1 MREIVALVFGF
12 AMVLNACLFIPQAWH
27 LWRTKSAQGVSVLS
41 FAGFNTL
48 QLIGVAH
55 GYFQRDFAL
64 MTGMLA
70 SFLTCGSVTV
80 LAAYYSRA
88 RDAAKGQ
95 APDRT

>member
-1 MREIVALVFGF
+1 MKEIVAVVFGF

-41 FAGFNTL
+41 FAGFNAL

-55 GYFQRDFAL
+55 GYFQGDFAL

-70 SFLTCGSVTV
+70 AFITCGSVTL

-88 RDAAKGQ
+88 RGTAGQ
-95 APDRT
+95 QAMD